1 NRGRKGKELWTDS
14 GDGEKV
20 HVHLAE
26 NEQDEA
32 VYISREIYKHTEAGI
47 PLSAH
52 AVLYRTNAQS
62 STVETYFARAGVP
75 YKVVGAL
82 RFYDRAEI
90 KDVMSYLSIIANPAD
105 NLRLKRII
113 NKPARKIGDTTIER
127 IDRIAAERGVPMLAI
142 LRDCE
147 QYADLSRAAAPL
159 RSFYSLYE
167 RLLECY
173 HSEALGD
180 FVDKLLDL
188 TGYRAM
194 LVAMGK
200 EAESKLEN
208 INEFVSTVR
217 LYEQQNPEGDLAAFL
232 EEIALVSNLDNFD
245 EAADR
250 VSLMTIHSAKGLEF
264 DYVYLIGM
272 EDGIFPL
279 DRARHSEADMEE
291 ERRLAYV
298 GMTRA
303 KKELHMTRAQMRML
317 YGMTRRNPPSR
328 FLQEIDGE
336 YTVETGEQQKPRSYL
351 QGDYSR
357 AQSAAAAGSFGRP
370 YSGSSYGGGYGASA
384 SAKDSASYGSKPAA
398 AAPKPRVKPNETA
411 FHEGDSVQH
420 RMFGKG
426 RVISATPI
434 GGDVLLEIEFETC
447 GRKKAM
453 ANYAPMTKLED

>member
-1 NRGRKGKELWTDS
+1 
-14 GDGEKV
+14 
-20 HVHLAE
+20 
-26 NEQDEA
+26 
-32 VYISREIYKHTEAGI
+32 
-47 PLSAH
+47 
-52 AVLYRTNAQS
+52 
-62 STVETYFARAGVP
+62 
-75 YKVVGAL
+75 
-82 RFYDRAEI
+82 
-90 KDVMSYLSIIANPAD
+90 
-105 NLRLKRII
+105 
-113 NKPARKIGDTTIER
+113 
-127 IDRIAAERGVPMLAI
+127 
-142 LRDCE
+142 
-147 QYADLSRAAAPL
+147 
-159 RSFYSLYE
+159 
-167 RLLECY
+167 
-173 HSEALGD
+173 
-180 FVDKLLDL
+180 
-188 TGYRAM
+188 
-194 LVAMGK
+194 
-200 EAESKLEN
+200 
-208 INEFVSTVR
+208 
-217 LYEQQNPEGDLAAFL
+217 
-232 EEIALVSNLDNFD
+232 
-245 EAADR
+245 
-250 VSLMTIHSAKGLEF
+250 MTIHSAKGLEF

-279 DRARHSEADMEE
+279 DRTRHSEADMEE

-357 AQSAAAAGSFGRP
+357 AQSAASAGSFGSP

-384 SAKDSASYGSKPAA
+384 SAKGSASHGAKPAA